1 MSLWQTVTWDVARA
15 GGFTAYILMM
25 LSVAVGLALTMHWQ
39 SPKWPRLINSELH
52 NFLALL
58 GTVFISIHVLAV
70 WIDPFTRF
78 GWAEVFLPFVSHYRP
93 LWMAFGIVALYLGIA
108 VGISTWIRPLIGYKW
123 WRKLH
128 ILTLFA
134 WILVTIHSI
143 GTGSDTRAWWGILI
157 YGGSVLLIGSLLW
170 MRLSK
175 PANAQS
181 RAHPVLATMVLLIA
195 LFGTLWTM
203 LGPLQPGWNAVANNG
218 QGSGGPG
225 TALAASG
232 ASGGSQSTPA
242 PAGGQ
247 SSQYAPPFFAQ
258 LQGTLTQ
265 SGPDSNGNVSLVV
278 NTTLSQGA
286 SGALQI
292 TLQGQP
298 GGDDGSLNVTAT
310 RVVLGPN
317 TQTALYSGPITRL
330 NAENEWRISALLTGP
345 NGGTLNVRIVLQ
357 INGQQ
362 VNGTIQG
369 LTTNAAGGGGES
381 Q

>member
-39 SPKWPRLINSELH
+39 SPKWPRLINSEMH

-58 GTVFISIHVLAV
+58 GTVFIGIHVLAV
-70 WIDPFTRF
+70 WVDPFTRF

-108 VGISTWIRPLIGYKW
+108 VGISSWIRPLIGYKW

-134 WILVTIHSI
+134 WILVTIHSLA
-143 GTGSDTRAWWGILI
+143 TGSDTRTWWGILI

-170 MRLSK
+170 MRLSQ

-181 RAHPVLATMVLLIA
+181 RAHPVLATAVLLIA

-203 LGPLQPGWNAVANNG
+203 LGPLQPGWNVIANNG
-218 QGSGGPG
+218 QGSGGSS

-232 ASGGSQSTPA
+232 GSQPSSSSA
-242 PAGGQ
+242 SGQ
-247 SSQYAPPFFAQ
+247 SSQYAPPFTAQ

-286 SGALQI
+286 SGVLQI

-298 GGDDGSLNVTAT
+298 GGGDDGSLNVTMAQ
-310 RVVLGPN
+310 VVLGPN
-317 TQTALYSGPITRL
+317 AQTALYSGPVTRL
-330 NAENEWRISALLTGP
+330 RTENQWRITAQLAGP
-345 NGGTLNVRIVLQ
+345 NGGTLNVSIVLQ
-357 INGQQ
+357 ISGQQ
-362 VNGTIQG
+362 VTGTIQG
-369 LTTNAAGGGGES
+369 LTTNAASGGGES

>member
-58 GTVFISIHVLAV
+58 GTVFIGIHVLAV
-70 WIDPFTRF
+70 WVDPFTRF

-108 VGISTWIRPLIGYKW
+108 VGISTWIRPFIGYKW
-123 WRKLH
+123 WRRLH

-143 GTGSDTRAWWGILI
+143 ATGSDTRTWWGILT

-181 RAHPVLATMVLLIA
+181 RAHPVLATLVLLIA
-195 LFGTLWTM
+195 LIGTLWTM
-203 LGPLQPGWNAVANNG
+203 LGPLQPGWNATANNG
-218 QGSGGPG
+218 QGSGGSN

-232 ASGGSQSTPA
+232 ASSGSQPSSA
-242 PAGGQ
+242 PANGQ
-247 SSQYAPPFFAQ
+247 SSPFAPPFTAQ

-265 SGPDSNGNVSLVV
+265 SGPDSNGNVTLLV

-298 GGDDGSLNVTAT
+298 GGDGSLNVTT
-310 RVVLGPN
+310 TQVVLGTN

-330 NAENEWRISALLTGP
+330 NADNQWRITAQLTGP
-345 NGGTLNVRIVLQ
+345 KGVKLNVSIVLQ

-362 VNGTIQG
+362 VTGTIQG
-369 LTTNAAGGGGES
+369 LTTNAASGGGGS

>member
-1 MSLWQTVTWDVARA
+1 MSVWQTITWDVARA

-39 SPKWPRLINSELH
+39 SLKWPRLINSELH

-58 GTVFISIHVLAV
+58 GTIFIGIHVLAV
-70 WIDPFTRF
+70 WVDPFTRF

-93 LWMAFGIVALYLGIA
+93 LWMAFGIVALYLGLA
-108 VGISTWIRPLIGYKW
+108 VGISTWIRPLIGYTW

-134 WILVTIHSI
+134 WILVTIHGI
-143 GTGSDTRAWWGILI
+143 TTGSDTRTWWGVLI
-157 YGGSVLLIGSLLW
+157 YGGSVLLVGSLLW
-170 MRLSK
+170 MRLIK

-181 RAHPVLATMVLLIA
+181 RAHPVLATAVVLVT
-195 LFGTLWTM
+195 LFGVFWTLM
-203 LGPLQPGWNAVANNG
+203 GPLQPGWNATANNG
-218 QGSGGPG
+218 QGSGGSN

-232 ASGGSQSTPA
+232 GSQESQA
-242 PAGGQ
+242 PAFK
-247 SSQYAPPFFAQ
+247 PPFTAQ

-265 SGPDSNGNVSLVV
+265 SGPDSNGNVTLVI

-286 SGALQI
+286 QGALQI
-292 TLQGQP
+292 AVQGQP
-298 GGDDGSLNVTAT
+298 GNDSSLNITT
-310 RVVLGPN
+310 THVVLGTN
-317 TQTALYSGPITRL
+317 AQTPLYSGSVTTL
-330 NAENEWRISALLTGP
+330 YADNEWHLSALLTGTGTA
-345 NGGTLNVRIVLQ
+345 GGQLNIRVDLH
-357 INGQQ
+357 INQQQQ

-369 LTTNAAGGGGES
+369 LTTNASSGGGS

>member
-39 SPKWPRLINSELH
+39 SPKWPRLINSEMH

-58 GTVFISIHVLAV
+58 GTVFIGIHVLAV
-70 WIDPFTRF
+70 WVDPFTRF

-108 VGISTWIRPLIGYKW
+108 VGISTWIRPFIGYKW

-143 GTGSDTRAWWGILI
+143 ATGSDTRTWWGILI
-157 YGGSVLLIGSLLW
+157 YGGSVLLVGSLLW

-195 LFGTLWTM
+195 LIGTMWTM
-203 LGPLQPGWNAVANNG
+203 VGPLQPGWNAVANNG
-218 QGSGGPG
+218 QGSGGSN

-232 ASGGSQSTPA
+232 DRGSQPSSTPA
-242 PAGGQ
+242 SGQ
-247 SSQYAPPFFAQ
+247 TVSVYAAVHRAA
-258 LQGTLTQ
+258 T
-265 SGPDSNGNVSLVV
+265 GNIDTKWS
-278 NTTLSQGA
+278 
-286 SGALQI
+286 
-292 TLQGQP
+292 
-298 GGDDGSLNVTAT
+298 
-310 RVVLGPN
+310 R
-317 TQTALYSGPITRL
+317 
-330 NAENEWRISALLTGP
+330 
-345 NGGTLNVRIVLQ
+345 
-357 INGQQ
+357 
-362 VNGTIQG
+362 
-369 LTTNAAGGGGES
+369 
-381 Q
+381 